1 MASGAVGLAARLGR
15 AGPREPERV
24 CGRRRRGGGP
34 GSRAGGCRHRDGE
47 GRGLK
52 GVSPVLRDLAVLT
65 PPLLVCAAFLIAVGA
80 FLRHEMGA
88 SRRRRDRD
96 ASGDISRDG
105 TIPDTASSQASTQSD
120 DEDAS
125 GAD

>member
-1 MASGAVGLAARLGR
+1 M
-15 AGPREPERV
+15 
-24 CGRRRRGGGP
+24 
-34 GSRAGGCRHRDGE
+34 
-47 GRGLK
+47 K
-52 GVSPVLRDLAVLT
+52 GVSPAGKDLAVLT

-88 SRRRRDRD
+88 SRRRRDQD
-96 ASGDISRDG
+96 ASADISEDG
-105 TIPDTASSQASTQSD
+105 TIPDTASRQASAQSD